1 MEGNLTLSNEY
12 SRYTFMAWSDVLVLG
27 YRTVPSTVLY
37 LDTTKVFSSLYLRF
51 NFIKNL
57 RLPYCPFMLNF

>member
-37 LDTTKVFSSLYLRF
+37 LDTTKVFLLYIYGL
-51 NFIKNL
+51 IS
-57 RLPYCPFMLNF
+57 